1 MSDTSNT
8 KNHVENFVAS
18 VQSDNHADAKS
29 HFDALIASKVESAF
43 EAKKVELGR
52 RISVPEETGHG
63 EEGET
68 LDEAQDMWKVEFK
81 NGLNPGSKG
90 TKIKRG
96 ATVEVKARNTAEAG
110 DKAVMKLAGVSK
122 ADAKQMADH
131 NSKTIKVSK
140 AG

>member
-1 MSDTSNT
+1 MSDTNS

-18 VQSDNHADAKS
+18 VQSDNHADAKGY
-29 HFDALIASKVESAF
+29 FDALIASKVEAAF
-43 EAKKVELGR
+43 EAKKVELGQ
-52 RISVPEETGHG
+52 RISVPEETDHDADA
-63 EEGET
+63 ET

-90 TKIKRG
+90 TRIKRG
-96 ATVEVKARNTAEAG
+96 ATAEVKARNTAEAA

-122 ADAKQMADH
+122 KDAKQMADH